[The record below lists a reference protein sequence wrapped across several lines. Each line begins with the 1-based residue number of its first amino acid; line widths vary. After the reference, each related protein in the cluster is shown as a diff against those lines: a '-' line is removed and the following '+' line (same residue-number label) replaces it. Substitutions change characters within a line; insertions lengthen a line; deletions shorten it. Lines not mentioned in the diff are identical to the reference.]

1 MMVSEPERKLL
12 HILSGIIPLSI
23 YIMPEWFG
31 LSSWFGFSSRQIV
44 LLVLGIFAVPF
55 IILDV
60 GRRYISAFRPVFQ
73 WIAGHSMRYEEEM
86 HYKMTGASWQFI
98 SFWIVIWVF
107 KPEYAV
113 PACLLLSVS
122 DACAALA
129 GKKWGKRYWF
139 NNHTLIGT
147 TAFIISGL
155 LIFIIGYPQL
165 NFWKVFLVVVVTA
178 LGETILYRINDNFTV
193 PLISAIMLYV
203 MNA

>member
-1 MMVSEPERKLL
+1 MMVTEPERKSL

-23 YIMPEWFG
+23 YIMPEWLGF
-31 LSSWFGFSSRQIV
+31 SSWFGFTSRQIV
-44 LLVLGIFAVPF
+44 LLILGSFAVPF

-60 GRRYISAFRPVFQ
+60 GRRFIPAFRPVFQ
-73 WIAGHSMRYEEEM
+73 WIAGHSMRYEEEI
-86 HYKMTGASWQFI
+86 HYKITGASWQFI
-98 SFWIVIWVF
+98 SFWVVIWFF
-107 KPEYAV
+107 KPDYAV

-122 DACAALA
+122 DAAAALVV
-129 GKKWGKRYWF
+129 KKWGKRYWF

-147 TAFIISGL
+147 TAFIVSGL
-155 LIFIIGYPQL
+155 LIFIIGYPHL
-165 NFWKVFLVVVVTA
+165 VFWKVCLVVVITA